1 VATDSLSTAAII
13 QARMG
18 STRLPGKTLMDLGGH
33 PVVDWVTTRVAMTD
47 GLDEV
52 IVATSDQPADDVLA
66 RHLGGHGQRVVRGP
80 AEDVLGRF
88 QQALAVTDADTV
100 IRITADCP
108 FVQPE
113 LVSLG
118 LTTFF
123 ECGADYVGTALDG
136 RMPRGF
142 DLEVIRRSALEL
154 AAREAHDPVERE
166 HVTTFVIRRPEQFR
180 HAALPAPE
188 WAWRPNYRICLDEPP
203 DLTLL
208 RAVVD
213 AMGATPESLDGRAVI
228 AFLDANP
235 QVVALNGSV
244 VHRIVV

>member
-1 VATDSLSTAAII
+1 MTTAAII

-18 STRLPGKTLMDLGGH
+18 STRLPGKTLMDLGGF

-66 RHLGGHGQRVVRGP
+66 RHLDGRGQRVVRGP
-80 AEDVLGRF
+80 AEDVLDRF
-88 QQALAVTDADTV
+88 RQALAVTDADTL

-108 FVQPE
+108 FIQPE
-113 LVSLG
+113 LVALG
-118 LTTFF
+118 MATFV
-123 ECGADYVGTALDG
+123 EGGADYVGTALDG

-142 DLEVIRRSALEL
+142 DLEVIRRSALES
-154 AAREAHDPVERE
+154 AARDAHDPVERE
-166 HVTTFVIRRPEQFR
+166 HVTTFVVRRPERFR
-180 HAALPAPE
+180 QVALPAPE
-188 WAWRPNYRICLDEPP
+188 WAWRPGYRVCLDELP

-213 AMGATPESLDGRAVI
+213 ALGSTPESLDGRAVM

-235 QVVALNGSV
+235 QVAAINSSV
-244 VHRIVV
+244 VHRVVV

>member
-1 VATDSLSTAAII
+1 MTTAAII

-18 STRLPGKTLMDLGGH
+18 STRLPGKVLMDLGGV

-47 GLDEV
+47 GLDDV

-66 RHLGGHGQRVVRGP
+66 HHLAERGQRVVRGP

-88 QQALAVTDADTV
+88 QQALAGTDADTV
-100 IRITADCP
+100 VRITADCP

-118 LTTFF
+118 LTTFV

-142 DLEVIRRSALEL
+142 DLEVIRRTALET
-154 AAREAHDPVERE
+154 AAREAHDAVERE
-166 HVTTFVIRRPEQFR
+166 HVTTFVIRRPESFR
-180 HAALPAPE
+180 QAALPAPE
-188 WAWRPNYRICLDEPP
+188 WAWRPSFRICLDELP

-213 AMGATPESLDGRAVI
+213 ALGATPESLDGRAVI

-235 QVVALNGSV
+235 QVAAINRTV
-244 VHRIVV
+244 VHRVVV